1 MQRDF
6 GSYSI
11 KTNRKQEEGIRE
23 EVGEKKKRLLAI
35 KIMISTMTKKGYKK
49 GQNINLNQ
57 FFRR

>member
-11 KTNRKQEEGIRE
+11 KTNRKQKEGIRE

-35 KIMISTMTKKGYKK
+35 KIMISTMINKGYKK
-49 GQNINLNQ
+49 G
-57 FFRR
+57 